1 MTTAATE
8 LNHWSDCFQPVDPEE
23 AETIIAGESLLYW
36 VAYGVGSFV
45 HMIANSS
52 GTQSSGQKLMNVAL

>member
-8 LNHWSDCFQPVDPEE
+8 LNHWADRFQSVSAEE
-23 AETIIAGESLLYW
+23 AETILAGESLMYW
-36 VAYGVGSFV
+36 VAYGVGSFI

-52 GTQSSGQKLMNVAL
+52 GTQSSGQKLMNAAF